1 MFWKLQVS
9 FRESNKSEDEV
20 LATCAFLDTFNISIF
35 DLFDF
40 ASANVE
46 IDDVI
51 KFYKLKKALLAKM
64 EMDKNNESLE
74 EKYNDAKRRFEEM
87 KENRLKSKNQRLPAK
102 FVSSVAQ
109 TNDEMKEKDFEEYFV
124 QDAKNIFN
132 RLKQLND
139 IRDRIIEE
147 EEGEVFNVM
156 ATNIGLEIGK
166 ELFKL
171 LLLVLKGEEFS
182 NYSQFVK
189 AENEQQV

>member
-1 MFWKLQVS
+1 
-9 FRESNKSEDEV
+9 
-20 LATCAFLDTFNISIF
+20 
-35 DLFDF
+35 
-40 ASANVE
+40 
-46 IDDVI
+46 
-51 KFYKLKKALLAKM
+51 
-64 EMDKNNESLE
+64 
-74 EKYNDAKRRFEEM
+74 M

-102 FVSSVAQ
+102 FISSVAQ

-171 LLLVLKGEEFS
+171 LLLVLKGE
-182 NYSQFVK
+182 
-189 AENEQQV
+189 